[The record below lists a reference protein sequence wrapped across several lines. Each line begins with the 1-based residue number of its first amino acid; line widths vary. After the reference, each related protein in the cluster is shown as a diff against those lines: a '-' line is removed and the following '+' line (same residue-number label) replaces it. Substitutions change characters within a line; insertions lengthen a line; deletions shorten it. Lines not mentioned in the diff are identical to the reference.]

1 MGKIKLSIV
10 VPVWN
15 QEDLIVRALESIPH
29 RDDVEIIVVNDG
41 STDNTS
47 ANIFENLEK
56 FNKNIRMVEF
66 KENQGVANALNAGL
80 ELIEGEYY
88 MALGSDD
95 YFITDNLNKFIDEW
109 LNNNYGMVYFN
120 LETNDGSIIETNEKN
135 RNMKVGSMKAYKMS
149 LVDTTRYVA
158 GARAHEDCNFD
169 YIVRNKPHKAAYSNL
184 IVKHYNYPREGSLT
198 DLEINKQLMKTK
210 EQGKKEGNSL
220 DLIIPCHNLEEWI
233 EPCLKSICSQENKL
247 EAQRRAIF
255 ICDKCIDNT
264 HNIIEEH
271 MSKSNWDYVILDT
284 EYGSPGEARN
294 AGLEISKSRYIWFI
308 DGDDWLTCDNAIDTV
323 LECMI
328 RDDMDIVEFKIK
340 SVANPDGVFG
350 GGTVWRAMLSSR
362 VIGNLRFNNRQ
373 NGEDNDFSWDIWN
386 KPGAKYGKIDF
397 APYFYNFPRV
407 GSQTWKKNHK

>member
-15 QEDLIVRALESIPH
+15 QQDLIVRALASIPH
-29 RDDVEIIVVNDG
+29 REDVEIIVVNDG

-47 ANIFENLEK
+47 TEIWDNLDK
-56 FNKNIRMVEF
+56 FNKNIQVVEF
-66 KENQGVANALNAGL
+66 KDNRGVATALNAGL
-80 ELIEGEYY
+80 HLISGDYY

-95 YFITDNLNKFIDEW
+95 YFITENLNHFIDEW
-109 LNNNYGMVYFN
+109 LYKGDMVYFN
-120 LETNDGSIIETNEKN
+120 LETNDGSIIETNEEN
-135 RNMKVGSMKAYKMS
+135 RHIKVGSMKAYKMS
-149 LVDTTRYVA
+149 LVGDTRYVD

-169 YIVRNKPHKAAYSNL
+169 YVVRNKPHKAVFSNVV
-184 IVKHYNYPREGSLT
+184 VKHYNYPREGSLT
-198 DLEINKQLMKTK
+198 DMEVNKQLIITR

-233 EPCLKSICSQENKL
+233 EPCLQSICEQKNVL

-255 ICDKCIDNT
+255 ICDKCADQT
-264 HNIIEEH
+264 HAIIEKY
-271 MSKSNWDYVILDT
+271 MSTSNWDYIILDT

-294 AGLEISKSRYIWFI
+294 AGLEISNSRYIWFI

-340 SVANPDGVFG
+340 SVANPNGVFG

-362 VIGNLRFNNRQ
+362 VIDGLRFNNRQ
-373 NGEDNDFSWDIWN
+373 NGEDNDFSWDVWN

>member
-1 MGKIKLSIV
+1 
-10 VPVWN
+10 
-15 QEDLIVRALESIPH
+15 
-29 RDDVEIIVVNDG
+29 
-41 STDNTS
+41 
-47 ANIFENLEK
+47 
-56 FNKNIRMVEF
+56 
-66 KENQGVANALNAGL
+66 
-80 ELIEGEYY
+80 

-135 RNMKVGSMKAYKMS
+135 RDIKVGSMKAYKMS

-158 GARAHEDCNFD
+158 GARAHEDCDFD
-169 YIVRNKPHKAAYSNL
+169 YIVRNKPHQAAYSNL

-198 DLEINKQLMKTK
+198 DLEVNKQLMKTK

-247 EAQRRAIF
+247 EAQRKAIF
-255 ICDKCIDNT
+255 ICDI
-264 HNIIEEH
+264 
-271 MSKSNWDYVILDT
+271 
-284 EYGSPGEARN
+284 
-294 AGLEISKSRYIWFI
+294 
-308 DGDDWLTCDNAIDTV
+308 
-323 LECMI
+323 
-328 RDDMDIVEFKIK
+328 
-340 SVANPDGVFG
+340 G

-373 NGEDNDFSWDIWN
+373 NGEDNDFSWNIWN
-386 KPGAKYGKIDF
+386 KPGSKYGKIDF

-407 GSQTWKKNHK
+407 GSQTWKKNYK